1 MFKNWSLGLRLAA
14 GFAGVALIML
24 IVGVAAFA
32 DISSLATLSKDVGA
46 DTEMAD
52 GAMEAKFAVQSQRLF
67 VMEALNATDADEL
80 ASLKSEIEQY
90 GQKYDTLVEEI
101 SALANSDDEADA
113 KKVVDLV
120 AQAEKIHEEQFS
132 PKIEE
137 ALALAEERLAN
148 PDDAAIAKRAAQIDT
163 EVDTAGEATVAKMD
177 ELETVTDSMI
187 SESNTSTAATADR
200 ARLQSAILLV
210 VGVLLAIALA
220 WSITRSITKPID
232 RVIASLT
239 AGAEQVSSASAQV
252 ASSSSSLAEGASE
265 QAANLEETSSSLEEM
280 SSMTRQSADNS
291 RQADAMSREAQE
303 AAVRGVAAVGEMT
316 GAIELIKESS
326 DRTAKI
332 IKTIDEI
339 AFQTNLLALNAAV
352 EAARAG
358 EAGKGFAVVAE
369 EVRSLAQRSAE
380 AAKNT
385 SALIEESQQR
395 ADKGVNT
402 SLEVAE
408 ALALIAESV
417 NNVTRLAAEIAAA
430 SEEQAQGI
438 EQVNASVAQMDRV
451 TQSNAA
457 NAEESASASEEL
469 SAQAKELMEMVGL
482 LIATVR
488 GANSADARTM
498 FASAKT
504 AGGGQAVHARA
515 AAVRAHT
522 VKPTASPESV
532 IPLDDDDLA
541 DF

>member
-1 MFKNWSLGLRLAA
+1 MKWFNGLRISVRLAL
-14 GFAGVALIML
+14 GFGVLCLML
-24 IVGVAAFA
+24 VGVGAIGYYGIQQIMGKSAVIAEQAMPGIDNLRNFQAMQESMFTYSQGLLLEPAADVAKEYKDSWAQNNDDASAALDRYATSYVSPDNA
-32 DISSLATLSKDVGA
+32 DLAPKMIA
-46 DTEMAD
+46 AW
-52 GAMEAKFAVQSQRLF
+52 
-67 VMEALNATDADEL
+67 EALA
-80 ASLKSEIEQY
+80 
-90 GQKYDTLVEEI
+90 
-101 SALANSDDEADA
+101 EADA
-113 KKVVDLV
+113 
-120 AQAEKIHEEQFS
+120 H
-132 PKIEE
+132 
-137 ALALAEERLAN
+137 
-148 PDDAAIAKRAAQIDT
+148 
-163 EVDTAGEATVAKMD
+163 
-177 ELETVTDSMI
+177 
-187 SESNTSTAATADR
+187 
-200 ARLQSAILLV
+200 V
-210 VGVLLAIALA
+210 VGLYDKYAETGDRKYLQQAKDYANSTENDVYNESVTILSTMIDNENAYAAALMAANRASQQTAVTALAIAIAVSLA
-220 WSITRSITKPID
+220 FGVAVAWIITAGVSRPLE
-232 RVIASLT
+232 RVIASLI
-239 AGAEQVSSASAQV
+239 AGADSVTSASAQV
-252 ASSSSSLAEGASE
+252 ASSSNLLADGASE

-280 SSMTRQSADNS
+280 SGMTRQNADNS
-291 RQADAMSREAQE
+291 RQADAMAREAQQ
-303 AAVRGVAAVGEMT
+303 AAVRGVAVVGEM
-316 GAIELIKESS
+316 GEAIGLIKDSS

-469 SAQAKELMEMVGL
+469 SAQARELNDMVDV

-488 GANSADARTM
+488 GAKA
-498 FASAKT
+498 
-504 AGGGQAVHARA
+504 AGEQKLATGGHGGRFQHAGPPAIRA
-515 AAVRAHT
+515 AGVAPR
-522 VKPTASPESV
+522 PNSPEAV
-532 IPLDDDDLA
+532 IPLDDDDLT